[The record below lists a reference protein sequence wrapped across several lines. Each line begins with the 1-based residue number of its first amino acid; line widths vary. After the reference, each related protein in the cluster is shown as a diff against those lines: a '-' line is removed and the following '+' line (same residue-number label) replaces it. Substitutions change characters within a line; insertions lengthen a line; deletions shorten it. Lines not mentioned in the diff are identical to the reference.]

1 MCIKDGRE
9 NEMNKDQ
16 WYVLFTGFILIFH
29 LIVFI
34 FYPSLSFGFVI
45 FSAIVMW
52 GSMTIIYGLYLLY
65 IDRIEKEEGGA

>member
-1 MCIKDGRE
+1 M
-9 NEMNKDQ
+9 NEDQ

-34 FYPSLSFGFVI
+34 FYTSLTLRDFGFVI

-65 IDRIEKEEGGA
+65 IDWIEKEEGG